1 MFKIAKLKAKKGRDL
16 TTNLNMRKG
25 ELNGY
30 KTEM

>member
-25 ELNGY
+25 ASHGY
-30 KTEM
+30 EH